1 MIDEGKKAI
10 LGVLVDAVDYA
21 AAVDKVISAARS
33 QSSMAVSALAVHG
46 VMSGVLDATLRY
58 RLNHLDL
65 VVPDGQPVRWAL
77 NSLYRTRLPERV
89 YGPSLM
95 LRVCERAAQEGLGV
109 YLFGSHAA
117 VLESLCRNLKQRIPN
132 LIIAGSRPSLFRRI
146 SAEEK
151 QELVDAI
158 RSSGAAIAFVG
169 LGCPKQETWVYEY
182 RDDLSMP
189 LLGVGAAFDFH
200 AGTLPQAPPW
210 MQRAGLEWLFRLAH
224 EPRRLWRRYL
234 PLNPLFI
241 ALFLL
246 QAAGIKR
253 LDPAKA
259 TPPAQEMRFG

>member
-21 AAVDKVISAARS
+21 AAVDKVMACARS
-33 QSSMAVSALAVHG
+33 QRSMAVSALAVHG

-77 NSLYRTRLPERV
+77 NCLYHTRLPERV

-95 LRVCERAAQEGLGV
+95 LRVCERAAQEGLAI
-109 YLFGSHAA
+109 YLFGSRAP
-117 VLESLCRNLKQRIPN
+117 VLESLCHNLKQRIPN
-132 LIIAGSRPSLFRRI
+132 LVVAGSRPSLFRQV
-146 SAEEK
+146 SVEEK
-151 QELVDAI
+151 QALVETI
-158 RSSGAAIAFVG
+158 RSSGASLTFVG
-169 LGCPKQETWVYEY
+169 LGCPKQETWIYEY

-200 AGTLPQAPPW
+200 AGTLPQAPAW

-224 EPRRLWRRYL
+224 EPRRLWKRYI
-234 PLNPLFI
+234 PLNPLFM
-241 ALFLL
+241 ALFAL
-246 QAAGIKR
+246 QATGIKR
-253 LDPAKA
+253 FDPADA
-259 TPPAQEMRFG
+259 TPPVQEVRFG